1 MTHAVV
7 AHAPGGEP
15 VRLERLDGLDIWS
28 TFGAITIRYQT
39 GTLTVYNTRSRSG

>member
-1 MTHAVV
+1 MRLAVSRS
-7 AHAPGGEP
+7 A
-15 VRLERLDGLDIWS
+15 LERLDGLIGSDIWS